1 MQVSLKKWVYLF
13 VLSIIWGSSYILIKK
28 GLLGLTPLQL
38 GSTRILMTTAMLSLV
53 GWKQLKKISKD
64 SWKWIIFT
72 GYFGTFFPSY
82 LFAFA
87 ETVIDS
93 SVAAVLNGMTPLFTL
108 ILGFLFFK
116 STFKWMKI
124 LGVFIGFVGTLI
136 LVSNEFN
143 IRSGLNSWY
152 AFLVVAA
159 AICYSINV
167 NVIKYKLQDVPALS
181 IALGNFIAI
190 AVPALLVLV
199 TSNFPWGAVYESTA
213 LSSSLGYIFILS
225 LFGTALA
232 KVMFNELVSISSP
245 VFSISITY
253 ILPIVAI
260 SWGILDGEQFV
271 LIQWLGCA
279 LILLGVYLIT
289 DKKNAP
295 NIYFDRVG
303 DKIDDLWSHCHTG
316 FMRE

>member
-93 SVAAVLNGMTPLFTL
+93 SVAAVLNGITPLFTL

-289 DKKNAP
+289 KKKNAP
-295 NIYFDRVG
+295 KR
-303 DKIDDLWSHCHTG
+303 
-316 FMRE
+316 RRQ

>member
-1 MQVSLKKWVYLF
+1 MTIQIKKWVYLF
-13 VLSIIWGSSYILIKK
+13 TLSLIWGSSYILIKK
-28 GLLGLTPLQL
+28 GLVGLTPLQL
-38 GSTRILMTTAMLSLV
+38 GSTRILMTTFILLIF
-53 GWKQLKKISKD
+53 GWKQLLHIPKD
-64 SWKWIIFT
+64 AWKWIVLT
-72 GYFGTFFPSY
+72 GFFGTFLPSY

-108 ILGFLFFK
+108 ILGLLFFN
-116 STFKWMKI
+116 SRFKWMKI
-124 LGVFIGFVGTLI
+124 LGVLVGFGGTLV
-136 LVSNEFN
+136 LVSNEFT

-167 NVIKYKLQDVPALS
+167 NLIKHKLQAVPAYA
-181 IALGNFIAI
+181 IALGNFVSIVI
-190 AVPALLVLV
+190 PALVVLLLVDFPWAEVL
-199 TSNFPWGAVYESTA
+199 TSNE
-213 LSSSLGYIFILS
+213 LSSSMGYILILS

-232 KVMFNELVSISSP
+232 KVMFNKLVSISTA

-253 ILPIVAI
+253 LLPIVAI
-260 SWGILDGEQFV
+260 AWGILDGEQFS

-289 DKKNAP
+289 DKKTP
-295 NIYFDRVG
+295 Q
-303 DKIDDLWSHCHTG
+303 K
-316 FMRE
+316 

>member
-93 SVAAVLNGMTPLFTL
+93 SVAAVLNGITPLFTL

-124 LGVFIGFVGTLI
+124 LGVFIGIVGTLI
-136 LVSNEFN
+136 LVSNDFN

-159 AICYSINV
+159 AICYSVNV
-167 NVIKYKLQDVPALS
+167 NVITYKLQDVPALS

-295 NIYFDRVG
+295 KKKASVKN
-303 DKIDDLWSHCHTG
+303 
-316 FMRE
+316 